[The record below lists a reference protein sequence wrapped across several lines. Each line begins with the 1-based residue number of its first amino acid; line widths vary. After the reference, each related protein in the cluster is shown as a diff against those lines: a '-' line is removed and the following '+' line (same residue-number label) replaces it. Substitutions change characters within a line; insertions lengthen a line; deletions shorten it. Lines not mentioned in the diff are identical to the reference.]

1 MKKILWVF
9 AVMIGL
15 NVSAQSEKY
24 VSAMSGTLA
33 QLKDAK
39 DAATME
45 ELVAKLDRIGDAEK
59 TEWLPFYYA
68 ALTKARMS
76 FQKMG
81 DADKLAD
88 EAALLLAKAEM
99 INPKNSEVLCVKSMI
114 ASAKLVVDPQ
124 SRWQEYGAASK
135 KSLDQAKK
143 ADSTNPRPYVLQ
155 AMGLKGMPEQFGGGC
170 ANAKPVAEKAIVLFA
185 TFKPASEIS
194 PKWGKELV
202 DDIITSCK

>member
-24 VSAMSGTLA
+24 VSAMSATLA

-45 ELVAKLDRIGDAEK
+45 ALVAKFDRIGDAEK
-59 TEWLPFYYA
+59 TEWLPYYYA

-88 EAALLLAKAEM
+88 EAALLLAKAEL

-170 ANAKPVAEKAIVLFA
+170 TNAKPIAAKAIELFA
-185 TFKPASEIS
+185 TFKPASEIA